1 MHALNEIA
9 LERCDTAVCA
19 IKLMGELGEKY
30 GFYGPGIYC
39 SVVPTN
45 RILTIYSSWMC
56 YLK

>member
-45 RILTIYSSWMC
+45 RMLTIYSSWM
-56 YLK
+56 